1 MKKLHTLSIIAF
13 FSSFY
18 CIGQNKDS
26 ASVTSP
32 KPSPLTISGYV
43 DAYYAYYSDSLG
55 TGKYQKFPAISPR
68 SNSFGINIFQL
79 SEHYETDRL
88 RSTATLHF
96 GDLPDAAWSPVYNFI
111 QEANV
116 GFRVCKKV
124 WIDGG
129 FFKTHI
135 GTEALL
141 PKDNIT
147 SSVAM
152 ITFYEPWWQSG
163 LKVSYNPSD
172 KFQSALYIVNGYNE
186 FVSTSR
192 KKSLG
197 LALTYALGTKGSI
210 GYYNLVGDQSP
221 DSVKTTHIRFLNN
234 LVFSYQ
240 FCKKFKILL
249 GFDYI
254 SQQHSDLAD
263 TTKSAYVYSSILVLN
278 YKFSPKVGIYT
289 RFETF
294 SDVCGMLTGTIID
307 SSNYITGYIS
317 GGLTL
322 GVEYKPTD
330 NSFIRLEGRDLQ
342 MDPAEKI
349 FYTNGSYTNSRI
361 EVMLNAGIWF

>member
-1 MKKLHTLSIIAF
+1 MRKEYIPKLLFISALF
-13 FSSFY
+13 WSFSS
-18 CIGQNKDS
+18 IGQTKDS
-26 ASVTSP
+26 NAVKKSP
-32 KPSPLTISGYV
+32 FTISGYV
-43 DAYYAYYSDSLG
+43 DAYYAYYTDSLKSG
-55 TGKYQKFPAISPR
+55 SYQKFPAISPR

-79 SEHYETDRL
+79 SGYYEADKV

-116 GFRVCKKV
+116 GYRVCKKV
-124 WIDGG
+124 WVDAG

-147 SSVAM
+147 SSVAL

-163 LKVSYNPSD
+163 VRISYNPSD

-186 FVSTSR
+186 FVATSR

-197 LALTYALGTKGSI
+197 LALSYALGTKGSI

-221 DSVKTTHIRFLNN
+221 DGNKTTHIRFLNN
-234 LVFSYQ
+234 LVFSYE

-254 SQQHSDLAD
+254 SQQHSDLVD
-263 TTKSAYVYSSILVLN
+263 TTKNAYVYSSIVVLN
-278 YKFSPKVGIYT
+278 YKFSPKVGIYS

-294 SDVCGMLTGTIID
+294 SDACGMLTGTIID
-307 SSNYITGYIS
+307 SSNYISGYIS

-322 GVEYKPTD
+322 GLEYKPTE
-330 NSFIRLEGRDLQ
+330 NSYIRLEGRELQ
-342 MDPAEKI
+342 MDPAQKI
-349 FYTNGSYTNSRI
+349 FYTNGAYTNKRG